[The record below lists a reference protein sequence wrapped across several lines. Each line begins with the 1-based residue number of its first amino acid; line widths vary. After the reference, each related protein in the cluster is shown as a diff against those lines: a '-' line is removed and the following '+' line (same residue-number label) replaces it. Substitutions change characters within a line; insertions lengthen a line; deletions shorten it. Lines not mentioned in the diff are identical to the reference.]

1 MGIFTKDPSLYDVKS
16 YCFPAK
22 VYFALASVT
31 VLTAFL
37 SFSFSLTFIVPFI
50 FYLIW
55 MVIWSVFLNWLC
67 NIGLGGISWF
77 LVFSPFILGLILIT
91 YLLYFTYQTQHQ
103 VVSNPYTEVPS
114 WYPVTSSILNFF
126 QSYPTS
132 SPGMN
137 TTKPIV
143 TTKPIATSSGGGSG
157 SCSAPIFPGAGQP
170 NTNSYG
176 FNLAYFDNIGVP
188 NELGSQCVTFDGKNW
203 KYK

>member
-22 VYFALASVT
+22 VYFALAAVT

-77 LVFSPFILGLILIT
+77 LVFSPFILGLLIIT
-91 YLLYFTYQTQHQ
+91 YLLYYTYQMQHE
-103 VVSNPYTEVPS
+103 VDKNPYTEVPA
-114 WYPVTSSILNFF
+114 WFPVVSSLLDFFRNYQTLTPTKGPTKGPTSG
-126 QSYPTS
+126 PTS
-132 SPGMN
+132 SGRM
-137 TTKPIV
+137 
-143 TTKPIATSSGGGSG
+143 
-157 SCSAPIFPGAGQP
+157 
-170 NTNSYG
+170 
-176 FNLAYFDNIGVP
+176 
-188 NELGSQCVTFDGKNW
+188 
-203 KYK
+203 